1 MSGQI
6 INTGLVNTGEMKNT
20 GKIEAGT
27 GSTIHITSRKARQEA
42 AAESGE
48 GVDIGVITVIPE
60 ATQAVAGRLG
70 LRPEIKNGLTFNCG
84 SVDVGGKTFTV
95 ATCQMLKQ
103 GERSV
108 GPALEQLRHNYNPRI
123 VILADIGGGIQ
134 RQVRLGEVVISTQV
148 VGYDLRKET
157 PDGIIHRGD
166 EWQAPAE
173 IGHAINDFF
182 KDNGY
187 PAEIEGRLPKGEG
200 YIRIHESPIG
210 SGNAVIACKDS
221 EIVKWLLAYND
232 KILAVDMESSAL
244 AHALH
249 DRPSAD
255 RRCDWLIIR
264 GISDHADEKK
274 NDKYRRIACFNA
286 AATLDALLPYL
297 PLSTT

>member
-1 MSGQI
+1 MSGRI
-6 INTGLVNTGEMKNT
+6 INTGLVNTGKMKNT

-27 GSTIHITSRKARQEA
+27 GSKIHITGRKAGQEA
-42 AAESGE
+42 AAESDE

-60 ATQAVAGRLG
+60 ATQAIAGRLG
-70 LRPEIKNGLTFNCG
+70 LRPETKNGLTFNCG
-84 SVDVGGKTFTV
+84 SVDAGGKAFTV
-95 ATCQMLKQ
+95 AACQMLKQ

-108 GPALEQLRHNYNPRI
+108 GPALEQLRKNHNPQII
-123 VILADIGGGIQ
+123 VLTDIGGGIQ

-157 PDGIIHRGD
+157 PDGTIRRGD

-187 PAEIEGRLPKGEG
+187 PAEIEGRLRKGEG
-200 YIRIHESPIG
+200 HIRIHESPVG
-210 SGNAVIACKDS
+210 SGNAVVASKDS

-232 KILAVDMESSAL
+232 KILAIDMESSAL

-249 DRPSAD
+249 DLPATERH
-255 RRCDWLIIR
+255 RGWLIIR

-297 PLSTT
+297 PLTST